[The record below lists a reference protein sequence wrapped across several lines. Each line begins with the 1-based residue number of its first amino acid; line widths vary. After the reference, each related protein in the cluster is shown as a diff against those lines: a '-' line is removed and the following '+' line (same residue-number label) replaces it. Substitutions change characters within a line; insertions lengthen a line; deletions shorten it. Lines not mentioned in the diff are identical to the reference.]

1 MIKCLIKNEHCAT
14 YELFV
19 LYRKRSQMYYVLQ
32 VTNCTMS
39 FAAAPPPPSY
49 ILVSMK
55 SCIKIDLFILAPLQ
69 ISLRSST
76 FRVLQTF

>member
-39 FAAAPPPPSY
+39 FAAPPPSY

-55 SCIKIDLFILAPLQ
+55 SCIKVYLFILAPLQ